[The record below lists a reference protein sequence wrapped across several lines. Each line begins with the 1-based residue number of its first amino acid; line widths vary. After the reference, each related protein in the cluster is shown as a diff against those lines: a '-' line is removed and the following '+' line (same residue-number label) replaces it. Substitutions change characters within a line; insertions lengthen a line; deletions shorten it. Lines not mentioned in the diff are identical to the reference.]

1 MRRALTAA
9 CLLVV
14 TLAVPAQAE
23 TAPDTS
29 TSTTTSTTP
38 PAPAQCGFADL
49 GSLPLTGATT
59 AGTAMDRGRVY
70 SVTSSASGPALLGI
84 RDADDGTLIAEH
96 PLPQALG
103 SWAVDVGPDHSVYVG
118 SYGSAE
124 QKGRIF
130 RYDPDDDKVTELGVP
145 VPTETFVWTVAAT
158 KDYVY
163 GGTSPNGR
171 LFRHDLATGE
181 TKDLGS
187 PVPGQTYIRDLAIGD
202 DGTVYAGM
210 GPSSMKVAVLS
221 PDGDVRRVIEPPL
234 DATGWSYDVD
244 VVGRYLL
251 VRYETSAA
259 KKPLGVYDLKRRE
272 WLRVVDDIESL
283 TVAGGA
289 RGKSVHLVRK
299 GELIRLDLRSGRITG
314 LGMTEFGE
322 GAVRPLGWR
331 GNTLV
336 GTSSTGG
343 MWHYDRKA
351 GTGKLLDGSLTGLPV
366 SIRSLAEGP
375 DGRVYAGGFFTGGL
389 AAYDPATGASQF
401 WPGVGQSEGMVT
413 HQGKLYLG
421 VYPGARIYE
430 FDGEAPKLLL
440 NLHEQEQDRPFSMVS
455 AGDWL
460 AFGTVP
466 KVGTVGGALG
476 LINPATGES
485 RVKRNIIP
493 GHSVVGVTYRDGVV
507 YGATSVFGGV
517 GTPQD
522 TVAKVF
528 AYDIATDKLL
538 WQSAPVPGDL
548 ALGELAFDEGGK
560 LWGLTPDALFEMD
573 PATGETLR
581 TAKHQTYPWESAT
594 QVWHDTNLVFHAG
607 YLWGKTQ
614 GKAYR
619 IDPATMELTLIARP
633 ISNLAK
639 GADGNLYLSRN
650 ERFYTY
656 RVC

>member
-14 TLAVPAQAE
+14 SLAVPAHAE
-23 TAPDTS
+23 TAADAPAS
-29 TSTTTSTTP
+29 TP

-59 AGTAMDRGRVY
+59 AGTALDRDRVY

-84 RDADDGTLIAEH
+84 RDADDGKLIAEH
-96 PLPQALG
+96 PLPRALG
-103 SWAVDVGPDHSVYVG
+103 SWAVSVAPDHTVYVG
-118 SYGSAE
+118 SYGGDE
-124 QKGRIF
+124 HKGRLF
-130 RYDPDDDKVTELGVP
+130 RYDPDDDEVTELGVP
-145 VPTETFVWTVAAT
+145 VATETFVWTVAAT
-158 KDYVY
+158 EDYVY
-163 GGTSPNGR
+163 GGTSSNGR
-171 LFRHDLATGE
+171 LFRYDTDTGE

-187 PVPGQTYIRDLAIGD
+187 PVPGQGFIRDLAVGH

-210 GPSSMKVAVLS
+210 GSSSMQVAVLS
-221 PDGDVRRVIEPPL
+221 PGGHVRRILEPPI
-234 DATGWSYDVD
+234 DATGWAYDVD

-259 KKPLGVYDLKRRE
+259 KKPLAVYDLKRRT
-272 WLRVVDDIESL
+272 WLHITEDIDSL
-283 TVAGGA
+283 TVGGA
-289 RGKSVHLVRK
+289 ARGQSVHLVQK
-299 GELIRLDLRSGRITG
+299 GELIRLDLRSGRTRK
-314 LGMTEFGE
+314 LGMSEFGE
-322 GAVRPLGWR
+322 GGIRTLGWH
-331 GNTLV
+331 GTTLV

-343 MWHYDRKA
+343 IWHYNRRT
-351 GTGKLLDGSLTGLPV
+351 GRGKLLDGSLTGRPV
-366 SIRSLAEGP
+366 TIRSMAEGP
-375 DGRVYAGGFFTGGL
+375 DGRLYAGGFFTGGL
-389 AAYDPATGASQF
+389 AAYEPATGATQF
-401 WPGVGQSEGMVT
+401 WPRVGQSEGMAT
-413 HQGKLYLG
+413 HKGKLYLG
-421 VYPGARIYE
+421 VYPGGRIYE
-430 FDGEAPKLLL
+430 FDGTEPKLLL
-440 NLHEQEQDRPFSMVS
+440 NLTEQEQDRPFSLVS

-466 KVGTVGGALG
+466 KSGTVGGALG

-485 RVKRNIIP
+485 RIKRNIIP

-517 GTPQD
+517 GKPLD

-528 AYDIATDKLL
+528 AYDIAADKLL

-548 ALGELAFDEGGK
+548 ALGEIAFDDKGR
-560 LWGLTPDALFEMD
+560 LWGLTPDALYEMD

-581 TAKHQTYPWESAT
+581 TARHQTYPWETAT

-614 GKAYR
+614 GKSFK
-619 IDPATMELTLIARP
+619 IDPATMRMTLIARP
-633 ISNLAK
+633 VSNLQK
-639 GADGNLYLSRN
+639 GADGNMYMSRN

>member
-29 TSTTTSTTP
+29 TSTSTSTTP

-289 RGKSVHLVRK
+289 AASPSTS
-299 GELIRLDLRSGRITG
+299 SGR
-314 LGMTEFGE
+314 
-322 GAVRPLGWR
+322 
-331 GNTLV
+331 
-336 GTSSTGG
+336 
-343 MWHYDRKA
+343 
-351 GTGKLLDGSLTGLPV
+351 
-366 SIRSLAEGP
+366 
-375 DGRVYAGGFFTGGL
+375 
-389 AAYDPATGASQF
+389 AS
-401 WPGVGQSEGMVT
+401 
-413 HQGKLYLG
+413 
-421 VYPGARIYE
+421 
-430 FDGEAPKLLL
+430 
-440 NLHEQEQDRPFSMVS
+440 
-455 AGDWL
+455 
-460 AFGTVP
+460 
-466 KVGTVGGALG
+466 
-476 LINPATGES
+476 
-485 RVKRNIIP
+485 
-493 GHSVVGVTYRDGVV
+493 
-507 YGATSVFGGV
+507 
-517 GTPQD
+517 
-522 TVAKVF
+522 
-528 AYDIATDKLL
+528 
-538 WQSAPVPGDL
+538 
-548 ALGELAFDEGGK
+548 
-560 LWGLTPDALFEMD
+560 
-573 PATGETLR
+573 
-581 TAKHQTYPWESAT
+581 
-594 QVWHDTNLVFHAG
+594 
-607 YLWGKTQ
+607 
-614 GKAYR
+614 
-619 IDPATMELTLIARP
+619 
-633 ISNLAK
+633 
-639 GADGNLYLSRN
+639 
-650 ERFYTY
+650 
-656 RVC
+656 